1 MNLQDVLAA
10 YEALPKAKQKKIQ
23 KDALKLTA
31 NMPFVPNPGPQTDA
45 WFCKADELF
54 YGGSAGAG
62 KSALICGLAVNEYN
76 PALLLRRESA
86 QAGTLVSEIKRI
98 LGPDHKAKFAATSV
112 NGGGVWTLP
121 NGGSIEIAG
130 VAHEDDKEKYQG
142 RAHRLKAFDEIT
154 QFTESQYRYLINWLR
169 DAKGQRCRVVCTGN
183 PPTTTQGQWVIRY
196 WAPWLD
202 KHHPNPAKSGEL
214 RWFTTVNGKDHE
226 VDGRGPHIIDG
237 QKVMAQSRC
246 FIAGRLEDNPDLMD
260 TDYASRLEAAPKELR
275 ERLRYGR
282 FDVEPEDEEWQIIP
296 SKWIAAAQARWSE
309 QPPGDMTALG
319 VDVAQGGQ
327 DRTVL
332 IARHGDWY
340 GRPQVHE
347 GTDTPDGPS
356 VAALVA
362 VKLRDRA
369 RVIVDAGGGYGGDTL
384 TALAQADMTCYGHK
398 GATAS
403 RTVSREGVFSFYNFR
418 SECLWLLR
426 EDLDPNY
433 NTRIALPPDAEL
445 AADLASY
452 RYEVRERNNKQIIHA
467 LPKDLMRAE
476 LGRSPDKG
484 DALVMAYAAFAK
496 TLSETRIA
504 SDKRKARLDLQNRVI
519 NEGSAFAL
527 RNKLNHTR
535 NRQKKPF
542 H

>member
-1 MNLQDVLAA
+1 MNLEDVLAA
-10 YEALPKAKQKKIQ
+10 YKALPKTKQKKIE
-23 KDALKLTA
+23 KDALKVTA
-31 NMPFVPNPGPQTDA
+31 HMPFVPNPGSQTDA
-45 WFCKADELF
+45 YLCEADELF
-54 YGGSAGAG
+54 YGGAAGGG
-62 KSALICGLAVNEYN
+62 KSSLICGLAVNEYH

-98 LGPDHKAKFAATSV
+98 LGPKNDAKFAATSV
-112 NGGGVWTLP
+112 NGGGIWTLP
-121 NGGSIEIAG
+121 KGGTIEIAG

-169 DAKGQRCRVVCTGN
+169 DVSGKRCRIVCTGN

-214 RWFTTVNGKDHE
+214 RWFTTVNGQDHE
-226 VDGRGPHIIDG
+226 VDGRGPHMIDG
-237 QKVMAQSRC
+237 REVLAQSRC
-246 FIAGRLEDNPDLMD
+246 FIAGRLEDNPDLME
-260 TDYASRLEAAPKELR
+260 TNYASRLEAAPKELR
-275 ERLRYGR
+275 DRLRYGR
-282 FDVEPEDEEWQIIP
+282 FDVEPEDDAWQIIP
-296 SKWIAAAQARWSE
+296 SKWIAAAQARWTETPSTE
-309 QPPGDMTALG
+309 DMTALG

-340 GRPQVHE
+340 GRPDVHE
-347 GTDTPDGPS
+347 GADTPDGPS

-362 VKLRDRA
+362 SRLRDRA
-369 RVIVDAGGGYGGDTL
+369 RVVVDAGGGYGGDTL
-384 TALAQADMTCYGHK
+384 TALAQADMPCYGHK
-398 GATAS
+398 GASGS
-403 RTVSREGVFSFYNFR
+403 RAVSREGVFAFYNFR

-426 EDLDPNY
+426 EDLDPDY
-433 NTRIALPPDAEL
+433 QSRIALPPDVEL

-452 RYEVRERNNKQIIHA
+452 RYEVRERGGKQIIHA
-467 LPKDLMRAE
+467 LPKELMRAE

-496 TLSETRIA
+496 SLAEPRIA
-504 SDKRKARLDLQNRVI
+504 SDRRKARANLQQHVLNDSRTI
-519 NEGSAFAL
+519 SAL
-527 RNKLNHTR
+527 RKKLR
-535 NRQKKPF
+535 
-542 H
+542 